1 MHPGHVQRH
10 AAHHRHILTA
20 GSERGGHWRPHL
32 PRYDHESK
40 GQSASQ
46 VDGAV
51 VESHG
56 RGAVPGEELGDEAE
70 ADWILGGLSSCKAH
84 AGAQELP
91 EAAYLQGGGESGSMR
106 SKSTCRSIVSC
117 EAAAALQ
124 EAAAALQDAAVL
136 SNTCWQP
143 CQSR

>member
-1 MHPGHVQRH
+1 MHPDHLQLHG
-10 AAHHRHILTA
+10 AHHRDILAT
-20 GSERGGHWRPHL
+20 GERGRHGRPHL

-40 GQSASQ
+40 GQSAAQ

-91 EAAYLQGGGESGSMR
+91 EAAHLHGRGESGSHAQQ
-106 SKSTCRSIVSC
+106 VY
-117 EAAAALQ
+117 LQ
-124 EAAAALQDAAVL
+124 KYCVL
-136 SNTCWQP
+136 
-143 CQSR
+143 